1 MLAATLKPWTSR
13 RQLSSWQSR
22 PVAVGIGISVKQEQA
37 ELTACGEPVHC
48 SRYVGMA
55 FELVSAAVVYIA
67 QKVLTIELNLL
78 SWNSRRQSSAKQ
90 KSDEVVGRVIE
101 VIVNP
106 EEKVVV
112 DGEGVIGLSE
122 VVG

>member
-1 MLAATLKPWTSR
+1 M
-13 RQLSSWQSR
+13 
-22 PVAVGIGISVKQEQA
+22 AVGIGISVKHEQA

-48 SRYVGMA
+48 SGYVGMA
-55 FELVSAAVVYIA
+55 LGLVCTVVVYVA
-67 QKVLTIELNLL
+67 QNVLTIELNLL